1 MTLIV
6 KIRKIFDKFIS
17 NLEMG
22 ILSMTDFDE
31 SLFEKIR
38 GIICECLSVSEDAV
52 TLDTDLFED
61 LKADSLDL
69 VDLISAIE
77 SEYSIEASDEVVE
90 TISSVRDVVECVKY
104 CLGVESEG
112 SSSGKRTATDEYSD
126 L

>member
-1 MTLIV
+1 
-6 KIRKIFDKFIS
+6 
-17 NLEMG
+17 
-22 ILSMTDFDE
+22 MTDFDE

-90 TISSVRDVVECVKY
+90 TISTVRDVIECVKY
-104 CLGVESEG
+104 CLGVESEE
-112 SSSGKRTATDEYSD
+112 SSSGKRTAIDEYLD
-126 L
+126 LQPSGIDIALRYTGKSTKNGRYIK

>member
-1 MTLIV
+1 
-6 KIRKIFDKFIS
+6 
-17 NLEMG
+17 
-22 ILSMTDFDE
+22 MTDFDE

-38 GIICECLSVSEDAV
+38 GIICECLSESEDAV

-90 TISSVRDVVECVKY
+90 TISTVRDVVECVKY
-104 CLGVESEG
+104 CLRVESEANL
-112 SSSGKRTATDEYSD
+112 SNDRVATNEYSD
-126 L
+126 LEVESEVNSSNDRVTNDNYSDL